1 MHMNIRVANTADAAA
16 IADLHAES
24 WRIAY
29 RGMLQDDYL
38 DRTIFPERLALW
50 EARFRA
56 PAANQY
62 VIVAEVDKKV
72 AGFACAYGEEDPE
85 LGCFLDNLHVA
96 RPHMRHGIGSAL
108 MRDVAQWSLASWPDG
123 GMYLWVLESN
133 APAIRFYESVG
144 GRCAG
149 EGVWN
154 PPDGGAYRKLRY
166 AWDDLRSFARAG
178 VTDD

>member
-1 MHMNIRVANTADAAA
+1 MKIRIANAPDAAA

-38 DRTIFPERLALW
+38 DREIFPERLALW
-50 EARFRA
+50 DERFRT

-62 VIVAEVDKKV
+62 VIVAEVDAKV
-72 AGFACAYGEEDPE
+72 AGFACAYGGEDPVW
-85 LGCFLDNLHVA
+85 GSFLDNLHVTPA
-96 RPHMRHGIGSAL
+96 SKRTGIGSAL
-108 MRDVAQWSLASWPDG
+108 MQDVAQWSMKAWPNC

-133 APAIRFYESVG
+133 TPAIRFYERVG

-149 EGVWN
+149 EGLWN
-154 PPDGGAYRKLRY
+154 PPDGGEYRKLRY
-166 AWDDLRSFARAG
+166 AWDDLSGFVYAG
-178 VTDD
+178 TPAG